1 MSLPVRV
8 ALQAAFFG
16 TLGLGAY
23 ALRRLTAAEPHPLLV
38 SDFADIQEHC
48 PNLAATLSQLGGMVD
63 EDALRDMLVV
73 MRRIL
78 VADRSSGP
86 RAQWEISRDSA
97 ELLRLAKA
105 ACAKAPLSD
114 DAYRASMRAQQDTL
128 PQLQGQL
135 DDLLHHHLLA
145 RGV

>member
-1 MSLPVRV
+1 M
-8 ALQAAFFG
+8 ALQASFFA

-23 ALRRLTAAEPHPLLV
+23 AIRKLTAAELHPLIV
-38 SDFADIQEHC
+38 SEFPDIEQEC
-48 PNLAATLSQLGGMVD
+48 ANLAATLSQLG
-63 EDALRDMLVV
+63 ALAEEAAFRDILLV

-78 VADRSSGP
+78 AADRSSGP
-86 RAQWEISRDSA
+86 RAQWDISRDSA

-114 DAYRASMRAQQDTL
+114 DAYRSSMHAQEETL

-135 DDLLHHHLLA
+135 DDLLHNHLLA
-145 RGV
+145 RRV